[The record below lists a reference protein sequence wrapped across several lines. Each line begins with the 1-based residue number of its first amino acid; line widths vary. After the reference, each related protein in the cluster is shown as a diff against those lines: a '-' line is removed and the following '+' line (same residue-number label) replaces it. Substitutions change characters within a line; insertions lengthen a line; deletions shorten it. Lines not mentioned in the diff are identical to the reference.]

1 MNSVAQARGNEHP
14 AISAVERQL
23 RIQLAAAYRLVDHF
37 GWCELIYAHLT
48 ARVPGPDAHFLINPY
63 GLNYDEITASNLVKI
78 DMHGEKIDSS
88 PHSVNE
94 AGFIIH
100 SAIHMDH
107 AEDNQVVMHTH
118 SRAGMAVAALA
129 DGLLPISMDATLF
142 YDDIAYH
149 DYEGP
154 SLYADERERLI
165 TSLDRKHA
173 LILRNHG
180 LLTTGRTV
188 PECFV
193 RLYRL
198 ENACQVQIDAAAA
211 GALNLISDN
220 LAAKSGADV
229 KRFTEGGGRTDG
241 ASPQVGFGEL
251 EFAALMRKLDKIDPS
266 YQN

>member
-1 MNSVAQARGNEHP
+1 MSLSAQVRSDEHP
-14 AISAVERQL
+14 ALSEAEWQL
-23 RIQLAAAYRLVDHF
+23 RVQLAAAYRLVDHF

-48 ARVPGPDAHFLINPY
+48 ARVPGPDDHFLINPY

-78 DMHGEKIDSS
+78 DVNGEKVGSS
-88 PHSVNE
+88 DHAVNE

-118 SRAGMAVAALA
+118 SRAGMAVAALV

-142 YDDIAYH
+142 HGDLAYH

-154 SLYADERERLI
+154 SLYPDERARLVK
-165 TSLDRKHA
+165 SLDGKHA

-188 PECFV
+188 AECFV

-198 ENACQVQIDAAAA
+198 ESACQVQIDAAGA
-211 GALNLISDN
+211 GKLNVIGEN

-229 KRFTEGGGRTDG
+229 RRFTEGGGRTDQAG
-241 ASPQVGFGEL
+241 AAPGFGEL